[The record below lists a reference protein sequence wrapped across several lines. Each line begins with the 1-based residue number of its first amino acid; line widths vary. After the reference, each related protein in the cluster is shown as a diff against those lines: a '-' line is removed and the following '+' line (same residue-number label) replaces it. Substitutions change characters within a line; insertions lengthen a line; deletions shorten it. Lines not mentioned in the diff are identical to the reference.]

1 MRSLLFV
8 VLLLSCVT
16 FPAFGQDKP
25 TADNSNTQNWKAVD
39 DAAAQKLKKYNKYKL
54 IRTSQDSNLLK
65 GYIELY
71 KHNGGEL
78 YIIMMQQKYKLSKEK
93 DTIYKLVI
101 SPQDEA
107 ETGKDHP
114 EWNDFL
120 YCPIGKTNGTIIVLN
135 ADGEKMQ
142 EWHYRNEKKE
152 GFVYWYNTDNSISN
166 TFVYKDDVLQQKK

>member
-1 MRSLLFV
+1 MRLLLFIT
-8 VLLLSCVT
+8 LLFST
-16 FPAFGQDKP
+16 AFHALGQDKP
-25 TADNSNTQNWKAVD
+25 ATDNANSQNWKAVD
-39 DAAAQKLKKYNKYKL
+39 DAAAQKLKKYSKYK
-54 IRTSQDSNLLK
+54 IVRTSKDSNLLK

-78 YIIMMQQKYKLSKEK
+78 YIIMMQQKYKLTKEK
-93 DTIYKLVI
+93 DTVYKLVI

-107 ETGKDHP
+107 EVGKDHP

-120 YCPIGKTNGTIIVLN
+120 YCPIGKTNGTIIVMN

-142 EWHYRNEKKE
+142 EWHYRSEKKE
-152 GFVYWYNTDNSISN
+152 GLVYWFNTEDKTISN